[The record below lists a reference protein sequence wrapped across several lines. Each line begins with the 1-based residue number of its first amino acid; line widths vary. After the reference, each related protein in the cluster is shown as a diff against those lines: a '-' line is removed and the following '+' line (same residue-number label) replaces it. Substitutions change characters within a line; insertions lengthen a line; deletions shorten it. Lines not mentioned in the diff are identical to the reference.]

1 VKEEII
7 RYFDLIRFI
16 YLKSKIESENIDKLI
31 NKTFT
36 ILPRIY
42 KSEFAIY
49 KHDKK
54 FRSVINKR
62 PINTK
67 AFNTFYFNILEHMTN
82 RLGLKIGNINE
93 NFFNTKFLSLKD
105 RDWSGIILDKTII
118 DNCAFIIKNKETNL
132 IFSFGHQSENKLK
145 DLSNYIYSID
155 HNRYENIHV
164 IIFKNSEELDK
175 ARNISKSHI
184 YKRSFFTSFDEI
196 CSKVKKIDRNYYKK
210 IFSINDDFSR
220 DKLKIKNI
228 ASLHNI
234 IIEDNIPVGLE
245 KSNFYKLTFKSKHP
259 IDIFPGQFVMIDTS
273 RDRIKYRSSSYK
285 PKSLSSISGV
295 KPNIYNDLDSK
306 RFSFLKRP
314 FGIYRTYYENFT
326 YDCSSKLNLE
336 KELAAILYTIKP
348 NKFEI
353 LYKVLET
360 GTGTNELTKLIHG
373 DKVEILAPLGK
384 IFDLREI
391 LNEEIDEIHIVGG
404 GVGIAPLIYLVQ
416 LLRFFNIKVK
426 AFIGIENFDSLCYN
440 DAGVDPQSFTST
452 GRNAKIY
459 IDDLKYLGLSETS
472 DIYLSLLSDSNE
484 ATMINN
490 KHVFKG
496 CFITEPYSNYLRK
509 HNDLKIITF
518 TCGPIPM
525 MHKVHNLALQYN
537 LKSYVLM
544 EKRMACGIGV
554 CFSCVCP
561 TIEND
566 VNHYSRICI
575 DGPIVESNKINWN
588 EQPS

>member
-16 YLKSKIESENIDKLI
+16 YLKSKSESENIDKLI
-31 NKTFT
+31 NKTFS

-42 KSEFAIY
+42 KSEFANY
-49 KHDKK
+49 KHDKR
-54 FRSVINKR
+54 FRAAINKR
-62 PINTK
+62 QINTK
-67 AFNTFYFNILEHMTN
+67 FYSTFCFNLLELLTN
-82 RLGLKIGNINE
+82 RLGLKIGDINE
-93 NFFNTKFLSLKD
+93 KFFNTKFLSLKVKD
-105 RDWSGIILDKTII
+105 QFGIILDKTIR

-164 IIFKNSEELDK
+164 IIFKNSEELDQ
-175 ARNISKSHI
+175 ARKVSKSHI

-196 CSKVKKIDRNYYKK
+196 CSKVKKIDKDSYNK
-210 IFSINDDFSR
+210 IFSVNADFGR
-220 DKLKIKNI
+220 NKLKIKNI

-245 KSNFYKLTFKSKHP
+245 KSNLYKLTFKSEYP
-259 IDIFPGQFVMIDTS
+259 IDIYPSQFVMIDTLGE
-273 RDRIKYRSSSYK
+273 RNKYRSTSYE

-295 KPNIYNDLDSK
+295 KPNIYNDLDIK

-391 LNEEIDEIHIVGG
+391 LNEAIDEIHIVGG
-404 GVGIAPLIYLVQ
+404 GVGIAPLVYLVQ
-416 LLRFFNIKVK
+416 MLRFFNIKVK
-426 AFIGIENFDSLCYN
+426 AFIGIENYGSLCYD
-440 DAGVDPQSFTST
+440 DAGVDSQSFTGT

-472 DIYLSLLSDSNE
+472 DIYLSLLSDGNE
-484 ATMINN
+484 ATMIDI

-496 CFITEPYSNYLRK
+496 CFITEPYSKYLKK
-509 HNDLKIITF
+509 HNDLKILTF
-518 TCGPIPM
+518 TCGPLPM
-525 MHKVHNLALQYN
+525 MHKVHNLTLQYN
-537 LKSYVLM
+537 IKSYVLM

-554 CFSCVCP
+554 CFSCVCR
-561 TIEND
+561 TIENG

-575 DGPIVESNKINWN
+575 DGPIIESNKINWN
-588 EQPS
+588 EEQS